1 MAANEAPRKAVVL
14 PPGGG
19 RDWPLGLMRAT
30 FKADGVETRNAYSI
44 SEWWMEPRSPGPG
57 PHVHEGDDDVFY
69 VLEGTVT
76 FLLDG
81 EEIEAPKGSFVLVPA
96 GVRHDYE
103 NRTHEK
109 AGFLNFYSGPFEADM
124 PMIADWY
131 KQNPAQ
137 PLS

>member
-1 MAANEAPRKAVVL
+1 MSNDASARKAVVL

-30 FKADGVETRNAYSI
+30 FKADGAETRNAYSI

-57 PHVHEGDDDVFY
+57 AHRHDDDDDVFY
-69 VLEGTVT
+69 VLEGLVT

-103 NRTHEK
+103 NRSPQR
-109 AGFLNFYSGPFEADM
+109 AGLLNFYSGPFESDM

-131 KQNPAQ
+131 KNNPAK
-137 PLS
+137 PLD